1 MELRIKRF
9 CADAPLPERKTSG
22 AIGYDLPA
30 GASYSTQY
38 RDRWYTPSG
47 DVLVP
52 NHEGA
57 ILIPLCWGFEIPP
70 GHVGLLDPRS
80 STSHWLLSGRI
91 DPDYRG
97 QVFAKTTFELLSR
110 AKPSVACFDRI
121 AQLIIVPVLTPEVVE
136 VTELSSTARGVGGFG
151 STGRT

>member
-1 MELRIKRF
+1 MNIKRF
-9 CADAPLPERKTSG
+9 SPKAPLPMRKTDG

-30 GASYSTQY
+30 GAEYSTQY
-38 RDRWYTPSG
+38 RDRWYTPMG
-47 DVLVP
+47 DVLTP
-52 NHEGA
+52 NDEGT

-97 QVFAKTTFELLSR
+97 QMFAKTTCELLSR
-110 AKPSVACFDRI
+110 ARPSVKLFDRI
-121 AQLIIVPVLTPEVVE
+121 AQLIIVPVLTPVLTVVD
-136 VTELSSTARGVGGFG
+136 ELSQTARGTGGHG
-151 STGRT
+151 STGR

>member
-38 RDRWYTPSG
+38 RDRWYTSSG

-80 STSHWLLSGRI
+80 STSHWLLSGRMT
-91 DPDYRG
+91 PRR
-97 QVFAKTTFELLSR
+97 FALLALAWLPGSITLACLVVGYPFFR
-110 AKPSVACFDRI
+110 ATDWLCDLAEK
-121 AQLIIVPVLTPEVVE
+121 
-136 VTELSSTARGVGGFG
+136 GG
-151 STGRT
+151 R